1 MVSSRFAVTL
11 LIGAPGAGK
20 GTQARF
26 VCEALGV
33 PHIATGDLLRE
44 HRKRGTA
51 LGITARQYMDRGE
64 LVPDGLVVEMVMCRL
79 EEPDAARGAL
89 LDGFP
94 RTKAQAL
101 ALDSELKAR
110 GGRVER
116 VLCLDVACD
125 ALIDRL
131 SGRRICDGC
140 HGTYNVHLQ
149 QLGTT
154 CPDCMGR
161 LIQRP
166 DDNYEVVEHRIAIYR
181 RDTTP
186 VIEHYDARG
195 VLHRIDGDR
204 SIDEIRTDLLATLGS
219 GAVALAAS

>member
-33 PHIATGDLLRE
+33 PHVATGDLLRE
-44 HRKRGTA
+44 HRERGTA
-51 LGITARQYMDRGE
+51 LGITAKRYMDRGE
-64 LVPDGLVVEMVMCRL
+64 LVPDELVVEMVMCRL
-79 EEPDAARGAL
+79 EDEDTAHGAL

-94 RTKAQAL
+94 RTKIQAL
-101 ALDSELKAR
+101 VLDEELKVR

-116 VLCLDVACD
+116 VLVLDVACD
-125 ALIDRL
+125 TLIDRL

-140 HGTYNVHLQ
+140 RGTFNVNAQ
-149 QLGTT
+149 PLGAR

-181 RDTTP
+181 RETTP
-186 VIEHYDARG
+186 VIDHYAARG
-195 VLHRIDGDR
+195 VLHRVDGDR
-204 SIDEIRTDLLATLGS
+204 SIGEVRAELLAALDF

>member
-33 PHIATGDLLRE
+33 PHVATGDLLRE

-51 LGITARQYMDRGE
+51 LGKIARGYMDRGE
-64 LVPDGLVVEMVMCRL
+64 LVPDDLVVEMVMCRL
-79 EEPDAARGAL
+79 EEPDAVRGAL

-94 RTKAQAL
+94 RTKTQAL
-101 ALDSELKAR
+101 MLDKELKLR

-116 VLCLDVACD
+116 ALCLDVACD
-125 ALIDRL
+125 PLIDRL
-131 SGRRICDGC
+131 AGRRICDGC
-140 HGTYNVHLQ
+140 HGTYNVSSQ
-149 QLGTT
+149 PLGAR

-181 RDTTP
+181 RETTP
-186 VIEHYDARG
+186 VIEHYAARG
-195 VLHRIDGDR
+195 VLHRVDGDR
-204 SIDEIRTDLLATLGS
+204 SIEEVRADLLATLESGS
-219 GAVALAAS
+219 LALVAS